1 MRRFWLLWIALL
13 LCVQARATAKAVD
26 ASTQTVDARIDA
38 EVQEVRK
45 EGDQAFLEGR
55 FKDAKNSYRYLEVM
69 GSGVDRPDE
78 NLAILDRDL
87 GDNDQA
93 LAHWL
98 RASLSSNADGF
109 VFNQK
114 GWSYLSAGDFRD
126 AKEAFSQ
133 ALKYSLNSAQQAES
147 YLGMGIEEN
156 LDGHPKLAIKP
167 LSLCLTK
174 SPYILSVA
182 YNKTGET
189 ELRLGN
195 PEAALAAL
203 NQSVGLDLFNF
214 EAMVDLARLQFK
226 IGEDKDA
233 WILYHHLIALDPGNA
248 VFIKIL
254 NSIQK
259 YLVEPPS
266 QILPERRISRPFLS
280 GDISTEEDV
289 SSPTIRVALFCGEK
303 GRPHTMTRVYFMT
316 NRSFKLVSNN
326 NEVIRDNVAPYNQWQ
341 ISFESENGL
350 VEVRDTEDN
359 IEYATKE
366 PFKIIPSSGSLGSV
380 LLKSAHFSSTV
391 GFDSGDRELRGA
403 IEVFPNPNGFKLVNE
418 TGVEDYLYG
427 VVGRVMSGQSPMAA
441 HQAEAVVARTT
452 ALWYKSLGRPNLE
465 KTDIC
470 DSSACQSY
478 RGVTSEMSRSTKGV
492 QDTLGEVLSYDG
504 RVAKAAWHQDCGGFT
519 EDGADY
525 PDPALKNLV
534 SVADAPTEIP
544 PSASLTPSPKRDVD
558 ARPSALTAPSSLTP
572 SPKRD
577 GDARPSALT
586 APLDAEQILAEL
598 RARPPSAVFF
608 DYDKTLTEVNEKGIS
623 FPPARNLVEG
633 IKTLLKRG
641 WPVAIITSRTFDRQP
656 ASANFA
662 NTIEPLISQIPE
674 SLRDHLFFVGGAG
687 SEFIAFNKKGKPVR
701 YLDRDWS
708 DDEKAKIASIIDDT
722 LSELK
727 VSPDEV
733 NISRDLPSQMLAR
746 FNAHGDPRSTP
757 FAELLDKKLKERG
770 LLFPVIHGGDFVY
783 FNKFDKGM
791 GAALIYSA
799 MRQKGFSV
807 SEDNLLFVGDEFHM
821 FPNGTMGGDAKMAL
835 AFPKSLAITVGKD
848 MRGALPPSVL
858 WLGGRTSGTDLVM
871 RELLKMPAP
880 RLNGVLSKKTKYLAG
895 ASFAVGGLGGILL
908 SQPAWVHFL
917 HHPMAVLGMAG
928 TSLLSAVAIPQI
940 VKNFKLK
947 ALATKNLS
955 LMTNLGWAAVSA
967 LFLALSLIKH
977 SSPFWVSSNLA
988 GLLENS
994 VLVSQIL
1001 MYNQKGM
1008 RGALGV
1014 LPVAAVT
1021 AAAIFGGISF
1031 PTVLFGAAI
1040 GLLTVSS
1047 IPQIVANFKLY
1058 RAEGKSPEGLSPLLP
1073 ALALA
1078 GSILSLAVAVSQG
1091 NIYWIL
1097 TNSVAIVMSA
1107 LILAQIYAPG
1117 RANSILA
1124 KALFPRR

>member
-558 ARPSALTAPSSLTP
+558 ARPSALTPPSSP
-572 SPKRD
+572 ADFERWMH
-577 GDARPSALT
+577 G
-586 APLDAEQILAEL
+586 
-598 RARPPSAVFF
+598 
-608 DYDKTLTEVNEKGIS
+608 
-623 FPPARNLVEG
+623 FPPDNLFSNNAAIRQTFSRWVRIIPSDSIRQRIQAFKDIG
-633 IKTLLKRG
+633 KIKR
-641 WPVAIITSRTFDRQP
+641 IEINRR
-656 ASANFA
+656 SATGRVLQMTVVGAKGRWIAQGF
-662 NTIEPLISQIPE
+662 SQIQKAMSPH
-674 SLRDHLFFVGGAG
+674 SLRSSLFTITPVKDGRFVQFFILWGAG
-687 SEFIAFNKKGKPVR
+687 TGS
-701 YLDRDWS
+701 
-708 DDEKAKIASIIDDT
+708 
-722 LSELK
+722 
-727 VSPDEV
+727 
-733 NISRDLPSQMLAR
+733 
-746 FNAHGDPRSTP
+746 
-757 FAELLDKKLKERG
+757 
-770 LLFPVIHGGDFVY
+770 
-783 FNKFDKGM
+783 
-791 GAALIYSA
+791 
-799 MRQKGFSV
+799 
-807 SEDNLLFVGDEFHM
+807 
-821 FPNGTMGGDAKMAL
+821 
-835 AFPKSLAITVGKD
+835 
-848 MRGALPPSVL
+848 
-858 WLGGRTSGTDLVM
+858 
-871 RELLKMPAP
+871 
-880 RLNGVLSKKTKYLAG
+880 
-895 ASFAVGGLGGILL
+895 GLGLC
-908 SQPAWVHFL
+908 
-917 HHPMAVLGMAG
+917 MD
-928 TSLLSAVAIPQI
+928 
-940 VKNFKLK
+940 
-947 ALATKNLS
+947 
-955 LMTNLGWAAVSA
+955 
-967 LFLALSLIKH
+967 
-977 SSPFWVSSNLA
+977 
-988 GLLENS
+988 
-994 VLVSQIL
+994 
-1001 MYNQKGM
+1001 
-1008 RGALGV
+1008 GALGQAS
-1014 LPVAAVT
+1014 L
-1021 AAAIFGGISF
+1021 GIS
-1031 PTVLFGAAI
+1031 PRG
-1040 GLLTVSS
+1040 
-1047 IPQIVANFKLY
+1047 
-1058 RAEGKSPEGLSPLLP
+1058 
-1073 ALALA
+1073 
-1078 GSILSLAVAVSQG
+1078 
-1091 NIYWIL
+1091 
-1097 TNSVAIVMSA
+1097 
-1107 LILAQIYAPG
+1107 
-1117 RANSILA
+1117 ILA
-1124 KALFPRR
+1124 KYFPKYHIEKAYGTSFEKKPSPGSGKSSRKKRAINKRWKKHKSIKKKAKEKTSDSLPKAKN